1 MSSPTDVET
10 RRRLAPAAAPIKG
23 LSAFFAAAGV
33 VAAATLATSPAEF
46 RERDGLIVAEIEDAA
61 LHAAAVSAREDAS
74 GGKVVTWQDET
85 GRAELTL
92 RISTP
97 GVWHVWIRTAAKDH
111 VSNGLFIELN
121 GVRLRSPAGHR
132 WPGVDTVY
140 LRKHAVNFFWKPE
153 WQGPGEGNHTGPI
166 TIEIP
171 HAGVHRLALV
181 ARKIERP
188 TLDKIVLTR
197 SPTPDF
203 VDDGKA
209 HGPPATAEPP
219 R

>member
-1 MSSPTDVET
+1 MACVT
-10 RRRLAPAAAPIKG
+10 PAIATMRCLTA
-23 LSAFFAAAGV
+23 LFTAAGLV
-33 VAAATLATSPAEF
+33 VTAAVASPAEF
-46 RERDGLIVAEIEDAA
+46 WEHRGLIVAEIEDAA
-61 LHAAAVSAREDAS
+61 LRAAVVSAREDAS
-74 GGKVVTWQDET
+74 GGKVVTWHDET

-92 RISTP
+92 RVFTP

-111 VSNGLFIELN
+111 VSNGLYLELN
-121 GVRLRSPAGHR
+121 GVRLRAPAGHR
-132 WPGVDTVY
+132 WPGVDAIY

-153 WQGPGEGNHTGPI
+153 WQGPGEGNHAGPI
-166 TIEIP
+166 AIEIP
-171 HAGVHRLALV
+171 HAGVHRLAIV

-197 SPTPDF
+197 SATPDF

-209 HGPPATAEPP
+209 HGPKATTEPP

>member
-1 MSSPTDVET
+1 MGNVC
-10 RRRLAPAAAPIKG
+10 RQARLTI
-23 LSAFFAAAGV
+23 LFAAAGLV
-33 VAAATLATSPAEF
+33 ATVAAPPAEF
-46 RERDGLIVAEIEDAA
+46 WEHRGAIVAEVEDAA
-61 LHAAAVSAREDAS
+61 LQAAAVSAREDAS

-92 RISTP
+92 RVFTP
-97 GVWHVWIRTAAKDH
+97 GLWHVWIRTAAKDH
-111 VSNGLFIELN
+111 VSNGLFLELN
-121 GVRLRSPAGHR
+121 GVRLRAPAGHP
-132 WPGVDTVY
+132 WAGVDSIY

-153 WQGPGEGNHTGPI
+153 WQGPAEGNHAGPI
-166 TIEIP
+166 AIEIP
-171 HAGVHRLALV
+171 HAGLHRLAIV

-197 SPTPDF
+197 SASPDF

-209 HGPPATAEPP
+209 HGPKATTEPP